1 MDGWVDGC
9 VVGGWWMD
17 EWMDTLMASKLIN
30 LSFTSFSLIWLWKE
44 PYCEQAVQNMCNLLG

>member
-1 MDGWVDGC
+1 M
-9 VVGGWWMD
+9 VGGWWMD